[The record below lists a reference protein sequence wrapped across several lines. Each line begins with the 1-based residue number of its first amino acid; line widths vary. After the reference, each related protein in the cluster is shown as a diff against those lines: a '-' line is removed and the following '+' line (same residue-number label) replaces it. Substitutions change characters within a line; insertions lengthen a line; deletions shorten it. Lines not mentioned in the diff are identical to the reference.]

1 MADDFRNRPGQ
12 GVLFT
17 NKTKG
22 SERAPDFK
30 GTLHIPEGT
39 VVGQHVKIAGWKR
52 QTAHGD
58 LISLQIDN
66 RTAEKYPREVPQK
79 RGPSDVPF

>member
-1 MADDFRNRPGQ
+1 MADDYRNRPGQ

-17 NKTKG
+17 NKTKS

-30 GTLHIPEGT
+30 GTIHIPEGT

-66 RTAEKYPREVPQK
+66 RTADKYPREVAPK